1 MLTIV
6 LTRTIA
12 VNQIKTNL
20 VGTLEGMP
28 KKKMEEGKKREERCL
43 ETCTLTDNSDS
54 IAGAK
59 RKHHSES
66 DTQLGEDYLI

>member
-1 MLTIV
+1 VLTIV

-28 KKKMEEGKKREERCL
+28 KKKNGGRKEERGL
-43 ETCTLTDNSDS
+43 EACTLTDS

-59 RKHHSES
+59 QKHHSES